1 MSHYVVKEI
10 ILTFVKNGNEDFI
23 QNYCNRGE
31 RLNSTPNIGTE
42 WGYSKKAWHTGAGQG
57 KGSGWGLVEKSPTK
71 VWLRRQSLSMSS

>member
-42 WGYSKKAWHTGAGQG
+42 WGCKITQRRHDTQGQD
-57 KGSGWGLVEKSPTK
+57 KE
-71 VWLRRQSLSMSS
+71 RAQDEA